1 MNTIQFLFI
10 TIIIIMN
17 DANKCFTVTS
27 SVNNHENNFNSIS
40 TGSSSAATTALP
52 SVMLSTSDTITFIY
66 PSEMGYEKDY
76 LHIIFKL
83 INSKSS
89 SNQMYRIEDA
99 VFDNKTW
106 SIYLII
112 SNSTGG
118 SDLIRLKRRQS
129 DLYHHPQINNPNL
142 NYYNY
147 EIDSNWSFH
156 LINQFNRSKLL
167 SIDINLTK
175 RRLYLFEFNK
185 QTKKYSIIL
194 YKLSMIGNSNKTNR
208 FNYFTFNHMSN
219 RFFKNDGYLF
229 ITIARDNLNN
239 INLDQEHRNE
249 KADIVLFISNNQTL
263 NICYLINMTCM
274 DYFRQPILNN
284 KNSSTTSPTSTTL
297 TTTKSMN
304 EEEEEEDGNLDY
316 EDESSDDEYYNSING
331 NSNHNGNKS
340 FDNNSTSN
348 QKMTSTNVSPTTTTT
363 ARVELSEPLYTF
375 GRLMSIKYDQQE
387 NALYLND
394 YGYDCIYKLTFSSKS
409 DQFKLA
415 NMETILKTDLIQS
428 MQSPL
433 NPIMSFIH
441 DSHIYWIDYE
451 EGLKTIVY
459 KSSCIRTI
467 YKVKEPVGLKL
478 IYLSSIKK
486 SKSNSNNL
494 AENNNNNNKD
504 NNGILN
510 KLIMLKDK
518 YKYKYPPDFN
528 IYNKNTNLD
537 SVDLNSSHK
546 NLLAMDHQN
555 LINKSNSLF
564 YNNNNFLVI
573 LLSCLII
580 IIIKIVC

>member
-1 MNTIQFLFI
+1 MSIIYLFLLI
-10 TIIIIMN
+10 CLLINQSTE
-17 DANKCFTVTS
+17 CLTFTA
-27 SVNNHENNFNSIS
+27 
-40 TGSSSAATTALP
+40 SSSFSSNNENYNSATTGTAIP
-52 SVMLSTSDTITFIY
+52 SIMLSTSDTITFIY

-83 INSKSS
+83 INPKSMN
-89 SNQMYRIEDA
+89 SNEIYRIEDA

-118 SDLIRLKRRQS
+118 SDLIRLKRRPT
-129 DLYHHPQINNPNL
+129 DLLHSPPPITDSYP

-156 LINQFNRSKLL
+156 LINQFNRAKLL
-167 SIDINLTK
+167 SLDINLTK

-194 YKLSMIGNSNKTNR
+194 FRLTMNNNNNKTNR
-208 FNYFTFNHMSN
+208 FIYFTFNQMSN
-219 RFFKNDGYLF
+219 QFFKNDGYLF
-229 ITIARDNLNN
+229 ITVARDNLNN
-239 INLDQEHRNE
+239 VNLDKEEE

-263 NICYLINMTCM
+263 NICYLANMTCM

-284 KNSSTTSPTSTTL
+284 KNSTSSPISSTQ
-297 TTTKSMN
+297 TTTKLMN
-304 EEEEEEDGNLDY
+304 EEEEDSDY
-316 EDESSDDEYYNSING
+316 EDESDDEYYNSINA
-331 NSNHNGNKS
+331 NSNNSKS
-340 FDNNSTSN
+340 LNNSSF
-348 QKMTSTNVSPTTTTT
+348 KMTTTLSTTTTT
-363 ARVELSEPLYTF
+363 TRVELSEPLYTF

-478 IYLSSIKK
+478 IYLSLNKK
-486 SKSNSNNL
+486 SRESSNS
-494 AENNNNNNKD
+494 AGDNNNN

-528 IYNKNTNLD
+528 IYNNKNANLD

-546 NLLAMDHQN
+546 KLLASIDHQN
-555 LINKSNSLF
+555 LINKSNILF
-564 YNNNNFLVI
+564 NNKTINKNYILVI
-573 LLSCLII
+573 LSYL
-580 IIIKIVC
+580 IIKIVC